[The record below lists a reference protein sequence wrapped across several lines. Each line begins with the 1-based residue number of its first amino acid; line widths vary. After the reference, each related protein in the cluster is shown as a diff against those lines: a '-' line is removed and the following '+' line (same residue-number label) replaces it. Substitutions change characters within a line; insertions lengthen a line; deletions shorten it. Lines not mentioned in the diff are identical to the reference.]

1 MTFRPDINGLR
12 AIAVLAVLLFHFN
25 SEWLPG
31 GFAGVDVFFV
41 ISGYLMTAI
50 ILNGIHNNKFN
61 LFKFYLS
68 RANRIIP
75 PLAVLCLAVG
85 LWGYFFLPVYDF
97 RVVGRDIVGS
107 LTFTS
112 SIIFG
117 LKQDYFEGSSNFL
130 LHTWSLST
138 EWQFYIIYP
147 VLLLLVHRYLGNK
160 HLKTALLIGFVISFA
175 ISIYGTAKFP
185 SAAYYVLPTRAWE
198 MLAGGLAY
206 IFPVTLSRL
215 KCKVVELLG
224 LLLIVVSY
232 AIINEDTPWPGYTA
246 FLPVLGAYLVI
257 LANSESSIFTNNKLF
272 QLIGKWSYSIYL
284 WHWPIAVGLTYYYV
298 DERLVYAGFLISIL
312 LGYLSYQFIES
323 IKISA
328 TKVPYKL
335 AAYGLCISLFAGL
348 GGFIY
353 ATNGMAFKEPLS
365 ANSLIYGGM
374 DDEYRQDEGIKLLN
388 TTSQY
393 NYILIGDSK
402 AGHLVR
408 GILQSGEPVKLSW
421 YADCLSMPEAFTY
434 SYSYGNDWLNKCKTN
449 YGVAINDRADV
460 ILSQRW
466 LRTNSRNPFFCSKD
480 TCNLTGD
487 YRTDLSGQLDKFI
500 KVLGAQR
507 RLYIIGELATP
518 AKGDVEKCLR
528 TAALLRI
535 PLQCPAAGQSVD
547 SSKVINQFLEAKSNE
562 YSNVYFIDPG
572 KPFCRGGYCVYA
584 SENKSFYQP
593 DLGHLTGVG
602 SETVW
607 QYIISE
613 IKRFES
619 AYG

>member
-12 AIAVLAVLLFHFN
+12 AIAVLGVLLFHFDHD
-25 SEWLPG
+25 WLPG

-50 ILNGIHNNKFN
+50 ILNGIHRNKFN
-61 LFKFYLS
+61 LFRFYLS

-85 LWGYFFLPVYDF
+85 VWGYCFLPVYDF

-147 VLLLLVHRYLGNK
+147 VLLLLAHRYIGNR

-215 KCKVVELLG
+215 KCKALELLG

-232 AIINEDTPWPGYTA
+232 AAINEDTPWPGHMA

-257 LANSESSIFTNNKLF
+257 LANSGSSIFTNNKLF

-298 DERLVYAGFLISIL
+298 DERMVYAGFLLSIL

-328 TKVPYKL
+328 TKVTYKL
-335 AAYGLCISLFAGL
+335 VAYGLCISLFAGL

-353 ATNGMAFKEPLS
+353 ATNGMAFKEKLE
-365 ANSLIYGGM
+365 ANSLIPGGL
-374 DDEYRQDEGIKLLN
+374 DNDYQQKEGVALLN
-388 TTSQY
+388 TTKDYSY
-393 NYILIGDSK
+393 VLIGDSK

-408 GILQSGEPVKLSW
+408 GILESGEPIKLSW
-421 YADCLSMPEAFTY
+421 YADCLSMPSAF
-434 SYSYGNDWLNKCKTN
+434 SYSHSYGRDWRKKCEKNLLN
-449 YGVAINDRADV
+449 AIYDSKDV
-460 ILSQRW
+460 IISQRW
-466 LRTNSRNPFFCSKD
+466 ARNATVSPFYCSTVKCSLSETYEEELRN
-480 TCNLTGD
+480 
-487 YRTDLSGQLDKFI
+487 QLREFI
-500 KVLGAQR
+500 YLLGSER
-507 RLYIIGELATP
+507 KLFIIGELARP
-518 AKGDVEKCLR
+518 QNGIVEKCNR
-528 TAALLRI
+528 SQTLLKI
-535 PLQCPAAGQSVD
+535 NLNCPARGKSVD
-547 SSKVINQFLEAKSNE
+547 VAKDINHLLAEISINYE
-562 YSNVYFIDPG
+562 NVYFIDPRT
-572 KPFCRGGYCVYA
+572 PFCDKDTCIYA
-584 SENKSFYQP
+584 YNNRPLYQV
-593 DLGHLTGVG
+593 DLGHLTGLG
-602 SETVW
+602 SEILWDYVLA
-607 QYIISE
+607 E
-613 IKRFES
+613 IKRR
-619 AYG
+619 